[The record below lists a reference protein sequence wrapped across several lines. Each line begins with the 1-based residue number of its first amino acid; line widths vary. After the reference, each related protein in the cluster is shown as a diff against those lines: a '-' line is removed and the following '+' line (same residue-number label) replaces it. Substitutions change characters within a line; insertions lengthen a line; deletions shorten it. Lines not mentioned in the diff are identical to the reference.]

1 MSKLLGFGGMVT
13 AGLIAILF
21 VADLAVGFPF
31 ERASLAVDVGFI
43 VASLIVAY
51 LSWSI
56 VERPRA
62 G

>member
-1 MSKLLGFGGMVT
+1 VSKLLGFGGMVT

>member
-1 MSKLLGFGGMVT
+1 VSKLLGFGGMVI

-21 VADLAVGFPF
+21 VADLAVGIPF
-31 ERASLAVDVGFI
+31 ERASLAIDVGFI
-43 VASLIVAY
+43 LASLIVAY

>member
-1 MSKLLGFGGMVT
+1 VSKLLGFAGMVI

-21 VADLAVGFPF
+21 VADLAAGIPF
-31 ERASLAVDVGFI
+31 ERVSIAVDAGFI

-56 VERPRA
+56 VERSR

>member
-1 MSKLLGFGGMVT
+1 MSKLLGFSGMVT

>member
-1 MSKLLGFGGMVT
+1 MSKLLGFGGMVI
-13 AGLIAILF
+13 AGLIAILCM
-21 VADLAVGFPF
+21 ADLAVGFPF
-31 ERASLAVDVGFI
+31 QRASLAIDVGFI

>member
-1 MSKLLGFGGMVT
+1 VSKLLGFGGMVI

-21 VADLAVGFPF
+21 VADLAVGIPF
-31 ERASLAVDVGFI
+31 ERASLVVDVGFI
-43 VASLIVAY
+43 LASLIVAY

>member
-1 MSKLLGFGGMVT
+1 MSKFLGFAGMVI

-21 VADLAVGFPF
+21 VADLAAGIPF
-31 ERASLAVDVGFI
+31 ERVSIAVDVGFI

-56 VERPRA
+56 VERSRA
-62 G
+62 S

>member
-1 MSKLLGFGGMVT
+1 VSNLLGFGGMVI

-21 VADLAVGFPF
+21 VADLAVGIPF
-31 ERASLAVDVGFI
+31 ERASLVVDVGFI
-43 VASLIVAY
+43 LASLIVAY

>member
-1 MSKLLGFGGMVT
+1 MSKLLGFGGMVI

-21 VADLAVGFPF
+21 AADLAVGFPF
-31 ERASLAVDVGFI
+31 ERISLAVDIGFL

-56 VERPRA
+56 VERPR
-62 G
+62 GG

>member
-1 MSKLLGFGGMVT
+1 MSKLLGFGGLVI

-31 ERASLAVDVGFI
+31 ERASLAVDIGFI
-43 VASLIVAY
+43 VASLIVSY

>member
-1 MSKLLGFGGMVT
+1 VSKLLGFGGILL

-31 ERASLAVDVGFI
+31 GRASPAVDVGFI
-43 VASLIVAY
+43 LSSLITAY

-56 VERPRA
+56 VERPRP

>member
-1 MSKLLGFGGMVT
+1 MSKLLGFGGMVI

>member
-1 MSKLLGFGGMVT
+1 VSKLLGFGGMVI

-43 VASLIVAY
+43 MASLIVAY

>member
-31 ERASLAVDVGFI
+31 ERASLAVDVGFT

>member
-1 MSKLLGFGGMVT
+1 MSKFLGFAGMVI

-21 VADLAVGFPF
+21 VADLAAGIPF
-31 ERASLAVDVGFI
+31 ERASIAVDVGFI

-56 VERPRA
+56 VERTRST
-62 G
+62 

>member
-1 MSKLLGFGGMVT
+1 MSKLLGFGGMVI

-43 VASLIVAY
+43 MASLIVAY

>member
-1 MSKLLGFGGMVT
+1 MSKLLGFGGMVI

-21 VADLAVGFPF
+21 VADLAVGIPF
-31 ERASLAVDVGFI
+31 ERASLVVDVGFI
-43 VASLIVAY
+43 LASLIVAY

>member
-1 MSKLLGFGGMVT
+1 VSKLLGFGGMVT

-31 ERASLAVDVGFI
+31 ERASLAVDVGFT

>member
-1 MSKLLGFGGMVT
+1 MSKLLGFGGMVI

-21 VADLAVGFPF
+21 VADLAVGIPF

-43 VASLIVAY
+43 LASLIVAY

>member
-1 MSKLLGFGGMVT
+1 MSKFLGFAGMVI

-21 VADLAVGFPF
+21 VADLAAGIPF
-31 ERASLAVDVGFI
+31 ERVSIAVDAGFI
-43 VASLIVAY
+43 AASLIVAY

-56 VERPRA
+56 VERSRA

>member
-1 MSKLLGFGGMVT
+1 MAKLLGFGGMVI

-21 VADLAVGFPF
+21 VADLAVGIPF
-31 ERASLAVDVGFI
+31 ERASLAVDIGFI

>member
-1 MSKLLGFGGMVT
+1 MSKLLGFGGMVI

-21 VADLAVGFPF
+21 VADLAVGIPF
-31 ERASLAVDVGFI
+31 ERASLAIDVGFI
-43 VASLIVAY
+43 LASLIVAY

>member
-1 MSKLLGFGGMVT
+1 MSKLLGFGGMVI
-13 AGLIAILF
+13 AGLILILF
-21 VADLAVGFPF
+21 VTDLAVGFPF
-31 ERASLAVDVGFI
+31 ERTSLAVDIGFL